1 MALRLFLD
9 SAASSDWDR
18 WLPTGLFHGVTTN
31 PTLLRRAG
39 EPCDLRS
46 LQRLCG
52 KAREHG
58 AIEIHLQTWGRSITE
73 ASERGLALAA
83 LDPRRVVVKVPI
95 DRQGCLT
102 AQRLIAAG
110 VRVTFTACYEPA
122 QVLVA
127 AALGADYVAP
137 YLGRI
142 CDRQRDG
149 HQDVITMHQALS
161 GVDAGVRVLVASL
174 RSREDLP
181 RLAAAGLNTFT
192 ISAAIADELFANPD
206 TIAAAETF
214 EADATAS
221 VKEAEGRSI
230 PAGP

>member
-9 SAASSDWDR
+9 SACRTDWDQ

-39 EPCDLRS
+39 EACRLDA
-46 LQRLCG
+46 LQAVYER
-52 KAREHG
+52 ADRHG
-58 AIEIHLQTWGRSITE
+58 CQEIHLQTWGNSVTE
-73 ASERGLALAA
+73 ACERGLALSA

-95 DRQGCLT
+95 DRQGCQT
-102 AQRLIAAG
+102 ARQLISAG

-142 CDRQRDG
+142 CDRERDG
-149 HQDVITMHQALS
+149 HREVITMQQALT
-161 GVDAGVRVLVASL
+161 GVGSAVRVLVASL
-174 RSREDLP
+174 RSKEDLP

-192 ISAAIADELFANPD
+192 ISAVIAADLFSNTD
-206 TIAAAETF
+206 TIAAAEVF
-214 EADATAS
+214 ERDA
-221 VKEAEGRSI
+221 
-230 PAGP
+230 AG

>member
-9 SAASSDWDR
+9 SAASADWEQ

-39 EPCDLRS
+39 EACTLDALEA
-46 LQRLCG
+46 LCER
-52 KAREHG
+52 ARRHG
-58 AIEIHLQTWGRSITE
+58 CQEIHLQTWGRSTAE
-73 ASERGLALAA
+73 ASARGLALAA

-95 DRQGCLT
+95 DRQGCQT
-102 AQRLIAAG
+102 ARRLITAG

-142 CDRQRDG
+142 CDRERDG
-149 HQDVITMHQALS
+149 HQDVITMQQALN
-161 GVDAGVRVLVASL
+161 GVGSAVRVLVASL
-174 RSREDLP
+174 RSKEDLP

-192 ISAAIADELFANPD
+192 ISAAIAADLFSNMD
-206 TIAAAETF
+206 TIAAAEVF
-214 EADATAS
+214 EEDAA
-221 VKEAEGRSI
+221 V
-230 PAGP
+230 

>member
-9 SAASSDWDR
+9 SAAPADWET

-39 EPCDLRS
+39 EACDLAT
-46 LQRLCG
+46 LGRLCER
-52 KAREHG
+52 ASALG
-58 AIEIHLQTWGRSITE
+58 AQEIHLQTWGRSVGE

-102 AQRLIAAG
+102 ARRLIADG
-110 VRVTFTACYEPA
+110 VRVTFTACYEPV

-149 HQDVITMHQALS
+149 HQEVITMQQALN

-174 RSREDLP
+174 RSRDDLP

-192 ISAAIADELFANPD
+192 ISAAIAADLFANAD
-206 TIAAAETF
+206 TIAAAEAF
-214 EADATAS
+214 EQDATA
-221 VKEAEGRSI
+221 
-230 PAGP
+230 

>member
-9 SAASSDWDR
+9 SAARADWDA
-18 WLPTGLFHGVTTN
+18 WLPSGLFHGVTTN

-39 EPCDLRS
+39 EPCDLAT
-46 LQRLCG
+46 LGQLCER
-52 KAREHG
+52 ASAHG
-58 AIEIHLQTWGRSITE
+58 AQEIHLQTWGRSVRE

-95 DRQGCLT
+95 DHQGCLT
-102 AQRLIAAG
+102 ARRLIAEG

-149 HQDVITMHQALS
+149 HQEVITMQQALN

-174 RSREDLP
+174 RSRDDLP

-192 ISAAIADELFANPD
+192 ISAAIAGDLFAIAD

-214 EADATAS
+214 EQDATA
-221 VKEAEGRSI
+221 
-230 PAGP
+230 

>member
-9 SAASSDWDR
+9 SAASDDWEQ
-18 WLPTGLFHGVTTN
+18 WLPSGLFHGVTTN

-39 EPCDLRS
+39 EACNLDALGRICERAMA
-46 LQRLCG
+46 LGCQ
-52 KAREHG
+52 
-58 AIEIHLQTWGRSITE
+58 EIHLQTWGKTVEE

-95 DRQGCLT
+95 DRQGCHT
-102 AQRLIAAG
+102 ARRLIAAG

-127 AALGADYVAP
+127 SALGADYVAP

-149 HQDVITMHQALS
+149 HQEVITMQQALMGLGS
-161 GVDAGVRVLVASL
+161 GVRVLVASL
-174 RSREDLP
+174 RSKQDLP

-192 ISAAIADELFANPD
+192 ISAAIAEELFANAD
-206 TIAAAETF
+206 TIAAAEAF
-214 EADATAS
+214 ERDAAF
-221 VKEAEGRSI
+221 
-230 PAGP
+230 

>member
-9 SAASSDWDR
+9 SAASDDWEQ
-18 WLPTGLFHGVTTN
+18 WLPSGLFHGITTN

-39 EPCDLRS
+39 EACNLEA
-46 LQRLCG
+46 LGRLCERATAFG
-52 KAREHG
+52 CQ
-58 AIEIHLQTWGRSITE
+58 EIHLQTWGGSTEE
-73 ASERGLALAA
+73 ASDRGLALAA

-95 DRQGCLT
+95 DRQGCHT
-102 AQRLIAAG
+102 ARRLIASG

-127 AALGADYVAP
+127 SALGADYVAP

-149 HQDVITMHQALS
+149 HQEVITMQQAVL
-161 GVDAGVRVLVASL
+161 GVGASVRVLVASL
-174 RSREDLP
+174 RSKQDLP

-192 ISAAIADELFANPD
+192 ISAAIAAELFANGD
-206 TIAAAETF
+206 TIAAAEAF
-214 EADATAS
+214 ERDAAF
-221 VKEAEGRSI
+221 
-230 PAGP
+230 

>member
-9 SAASSDWDR
+9 SASCSDWDQ

-39 EPCDLRS
+39 EACNLETLR
-46 LQRLCG
+46 RLVERANDYGCQ
-52 KAREHG
+52 
-58 AIEIHLQTWGRSITE
+58 EIHLQTWGGSATE

-83 LDPRRVVVKVPI
+83 LNPRRVLVKVPI
-95 DRQGCLT
+95 DLQGCQT
-102 AQRLIAAG
+102 AGALIAAG

-127 AALGADYVAP
+127 SSLGADYIAP

-149 HQDVITMHQALS
+149 HQEVITMQQALT
-161 GVDAGVRVLVASL
+161 GVGSGVRVLVASL
-174 RSREDLP
+174 RSKEDLP

-192 ISAAIADELFANPD
+192 ISAAIAGELFANAD
-206 TIAAAETF
+206 TIAAAKAF
-214 EADATAS
+214 EQDASA
-221 VKEAEGRSI
+221 
-230 PAGP
+230 